1 MNRQIRWLAG
11 GLCLC
16 FLALFVQLNWLQV
29 VKADDYNSRPDNNRA
44 VVRDFSRPRGTIET
58 ADGVVVAESVAS
70 NDRFR
75 LQRQYP
81 TGDLFAN
88 VVGTFSFVYG
98 SSGVEHVA
106 NDDLAGQT
114 DALKANSLAAALGGG
129 GHLVGDVTLTLRS
142 DLQQT
147 AKDAL
152 GEREGSVVAI
162 DPRSGAVLAMWS
174 WPSYDPNVLSSHA
187 FDAARQARELYLAD
201 PRKPLLANAYQERY
215 FPGSTFKIVTATAGL
230 DSGAVT
236 ANTPVY
242 DVRTEYIPPL
252 TTNPIKN
259 FGGAACGGPLDTI
272 LRVSCNTAFAQMGVD
287 LGPKTMVDAAQ
298 RFGFNQNV
306 PTDLPSPAQSDFPT
320 ENDFVQD
327 TPKLAQSAIGQNDVQ
342 ATPLEMALVACAVAN
357 EGIIMTPHVISEVHD
372 SKGKLLRRFNPTP
385 WRTAMKSTTATTLKE
400 AMIGVVRNGT
410 ATRLSIGG
418 VVVAGKT
425 GTAQLGTTPPSSHA
439 WVVGFAP
446 ADNPVIAVAVLVKA
460 QPGVSEVTGGAVAAP
475 IARQVLVKALA
486 AHP

>member
-1 MNRQIRWLAG
+1 MNRQIRWLAA
-11 GLCLC
+11 GLSMC

-29 VKADDYNSRPDNNRA
+29 VKADDYNSRTDNNRA
-44 VVRDFSRPRGTIET
+44 VVRDFSRPRGTIQT
-58 ADGVVVAESVAS
+58 ADGVVVAESVDA

-75 LQRQYP
+75 RQRRYP

-88 VVGTFSFVYG
+88 IVGTFSFVYG
-98 SSGVEHVA
+98 SSGIEHVA
-106 NDDLAGQT
+106 NDELAGQT
-114 DALKANSLAAALGGG
+114 PALKANSLIEALGGDSR
-129 GHLVGDVTLTLRS
+129 LVADVTLTLRA
-142 DLQQT
+142 DLQQV

-162 DPRSGAVLAMWS
+162 DPRTGAVLALWS
-174 WPSYDPNVLSSHA
+174 WPSYDPNVLASHD

-215 FPGSTFKIVTATAGL
+215 FPGSTFKIVTATAGV

-252 TTNPIKN
+252 TTNPIRN
-259 FGGAACGGPLDTI
+259 FGGSACGGPLNNI

-287 LGPKTMVDAAQ
+287 LGATTMVETAR
-298 RFGFNQNV
+298 RFGFNEKV
-306 PTDLPSPAQSDFPT
+306 PTDLPSPAQSSFPP
-320 ENDFVQD
+320 ESAFVHD
-327 TPKLAQSAIGQNDVQ
+327 TPKLAQTAIGQNDVQ
-342 ATPLEMALVACAVAN
+342 ATPLEMAIVAGAVAN
-357 EGIIMTPHVISEVHD
+357 EGIIMTPHVIAEVRD
-372 SKGKLLRRFNPTP
+372 SKGKLIRRFNPSP
-385 WRTAMKSTTATTLKE
+385 WRTAMKQATATTIKE

-410 ATRLSIGG
+410 ATRLSIAG
-418 VVVAGKT
+418 VEVAGKT

-460 QPGVSEVTGGAVAAP
+460 QPGVSEITGGAVAAP
-475 IARQVLVKALA
+475 IARQVIVKALA